1 MQARRRVIRRRTD
14 SRAPLL
20 AGNGPLAKVPPV
32 VAFGVV
38 VVVFGVAVWLRGVAG
53 AALFGVLGLGL
64 LALLAATW
72 QVLRPADRVLRVIVV
87 AILVAVAISLLR

>member
-87 AILVAVAISLLR
+87 AILAAVAISLLR

>member
-38 VVVFGVAVWLRGVAG
+38 VVVFGLAVWLRGVVG
-53 AALFGVLGLGL
+53 AALLGVLGLGL

-72 QVLRPADRVLRVIVV
+72 QVLRPADRVL
-87 AILVAVAISLLR
+87 LRWRGRCPS